1 MPPGMALFFWGGEEM
16 KKAVVMVERCEECPF
31 LVGGTMEL
39 PYCTKLNHTLY
50 ETSTVDDHCPLED
63 AERKE

>member
-1 MPPGMALFFWGGEEM
+1 M